1 MACVVEYHQLL
12 RNIMMDQVMS
22 VGRVKFATQVDA
34 ILLESVRQ
42 LAKAEGRQIQAV
54 VEDAL
59 RQHLEAKSP
68 LKGREHVMA
77 AYLESTRRF
86 SGLYEKLAK

>member
-1 MACVVEYHQLL
+1 MG
-12 RNIMMDQVMS
+12 QVMS
-22 VGRVKFATQVDA
+22 VVREKFATQVDA
-34 ILLESVRQ
+34 TLLESVRE

-59 RQHLEAKSP
+59 RQHLESKSP

>member
-1 MACVVEYHQLL
+1 
-12 RNIMMDQVMS
+12 MMGQVMS
-22 VGRVKFATQVDA
+22 VVREKFATQVDA
-34 ILLESVRQ
+34 TLLESVRE

>member
-1 MACVVEYHQLL
+1 
-12 RNIMMDQVMS
+12 MS
-22 VGRVKFATQVDA
+22 TMREKFATQVDSE
-34 ILLESVRQ
+34 LLESIRS

-59 RQHLEAKSP
+59 REHLEARKNP
-68 LKGREHVMA
+68 KGRGREHVMA
-77 AYLESTRRF
+77 AYLESTERF